1 MHDNAPAMAFIG
13 KLGRSEDAA
22 GSEFAPPDLEQV
34 VEDLLRARISRLK
47 LPPDIKP
54 LFQTRMRTNTRKTT
68 SAWCVWVGLLIL
80 VNTVFDPFM
89 VPQNTIFLILTFRLT
104 LTACLLAASYF
115 VSREIRPR
123 YTPVYLGLPCVL
135 AVLFAGIGGLATHN
149 TGVLTSYLNNAM
161 IVGCTA
167 IMFAGIDLTF
177 CLGICATCLPLFALF
192 LGISS
197 LPVAERLQIMFFDV
211 TAFLAITYGRHVQ
224 NLILSRLFLLN
235 MRDEIRDA
243 AARARNALLSS
254 IAYTDPLTE
263 ISNRRFFDEICATIT
278 ENTANL
284 LPVAVC
290 MIDIDHFK
298 KLNDTLGH
306 LQGDRCLKLVAA
318 TIRNNLRS
326 PSDIAARF
334 GGEEFVVLFQNTDL
348 NAAYEVAERIRGAI
362 MDLEHPNPGAPAGI
376 VTVSI
381 GVADLHKPPIAIQ
394 TLIANADEALYRA
407 KLTGRNR
414 IST

>member
-1 MHDNAPAMAFIG
+1 
-13 KLGRSEDAA
+13 
-22 GSEFAPPDLEQV
+22 
-34 VEDLLRARISRLK
+34 
-47 LPPDIKP
+47 
-54 LFQTRMRTNTRKTT
+54 
-68 SAWCVWVGLLIL
+68 
-80 VNTVFDPFM
+80 
-89 VPQNTIFLILTFRLT
+89 
-104 LTACLLAASYF
+104 
-115 VSREIRPR
+115 
-123 YTPVYLGLPCVL
+123 
-135 AVLFAGIGGLATHN
+135 
-149 TGVLTSYLNNAM
+149 
-161 IVGCTA
+161 
-167 IMFAGIDLTF
+167 
-177 CLGICATCLPLFALF
+177 
-192 LGISS
+192 
-197 LPVAERLQIMFFDV
+197 
-211 TAFLAITYGRHVQ
+211 
-224 NLILSRLFLLN
+224 
-235 MRDEIRDA
+235 MRDEIRDS

-284 LPVAVC
+284 LPLSIC

-298 KLNDTLGH
+298 NLNDTLGH

-362 MDLEHPNPGAPAGI
+362 MDLEHPNPGVPAGI

-381 GVADLHKPPIAIQ
+381 GVADLQNPPIAIQ